1 MRVNWKFRS
10 NEHKYMFE
18 GLLQAHIRIGV
29 LAPSA
34 ADVGRA
40 VEQRDIL
47 ESRVTHVDS
56 RFRGNDDIY
65 DL

>member
-1 MRVNWKFRS
+1 
-10 NEHKYMFE
+10 MFE
-18 GLLQAHIRIGV
+18 GMLQAHIRIGV